1 MFDECEIP
9 KLIYC
14 FFASQITM
22 EKITL
27 QQHSLSKQMWERAKL
42 LRKLNMFEECGTPIV
57 CTNCENMR
65 KIGYFVRRLVA
76 FLLNPRGFAHDR
88 SRHTQQPNKR

>member
-1 MFDECEIP
+1 MGESEIV
-9 KLIYC
+9 
-14 FFASQITM
+14 
-22 EKITL
+22 EKIE
-27 QQHSLSKQMWERAKL
+27 HV
-42 LRKLNMFEECGTPIV
+42 EECGTPIGYEIV

-76 FLLNPRGFAHDR
+76 FLLNPREFTHDR